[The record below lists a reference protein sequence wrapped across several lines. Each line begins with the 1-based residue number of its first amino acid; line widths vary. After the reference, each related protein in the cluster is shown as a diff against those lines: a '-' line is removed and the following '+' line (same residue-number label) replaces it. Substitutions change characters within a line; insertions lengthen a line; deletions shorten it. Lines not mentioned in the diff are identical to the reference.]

1 LLKLIQRKSLANDQY
16 PKTIADF
23 NNVLINRSF
32 DVVTNKKKAKR
43 SQQVQNVKGNQHASN
58 KDNDNNEIQNLISIK
73 CKGNFIVA
81 DKEVINLLN
90 VINRRDP
97 KKNGL

>member
-1 LLKLIQRKSLANDQY
+1 MLWQI
-16 PKTIADF
+16 
-23 NNVLINRSF
+23 
-32 DVVTNKKKAKR
+32 KR
-43 SQQVQNVKGNQHASN
+43 RQNGSQQVQNVKGNQQASN
-58 KDNDNNEIQNLISIK
+58 KDNDNDEIQNLISIK